1 MLFPYQPA
9 LLAAALLLLCVVA
22 WNRRAALR
30 QLLSP
35 NNFTASDVKIRD
47 EMDRQLGEWRP
58 VAFDYPRFPA
68 WLDFDIDNTPPP
80 LYRPFRWGPY
90 HVTMGLRSMQWPEW
104 IELDNRYREYHTIRS
119 NRMRIRGSKAV
130 RTMPAC
136 PGVPGGADAAREVM
150 YELAEY
156 LSRRYPQVFKV
167 TRLPYQK
174 GDYGWYGEGQIKT
187 IEIVPC
193 EEVHDLEKEDPMTVA
208 GLLVQ
213 DDLFITVEGEDG
225 KYYFQAGSICTGGF
239 WRMEDKIGK
248 ALDDIHMGGNVP
260 QYETKLKPS
269 LTRFFRKLR
278 TDKPVLRNNYFIQI
292 DSELSWSEPTN
303 GHEDAFDEGTHEP
316 KRALW
321 GDFRPP
327 EPTMRVEDVH
337 FRTERQS
344 LRRMPRSGAVLF
356 TVRTYIEPMTKL
368 AQEPGVPGR
377 LASSVRSFPDDIFV
391 YKAAH
396 LYRDALLPY
405 LDEAHK
411 KQVEAGIAEDGEVKT
426 NYPY

>member
-1 MLFPYQPA
+1 
-9 LLAAALLLLCVVA
+9 
-22 WNRRAALR
+22 
-30 QLLSP
+30 
-35 NNFTASDVKIRD
+35 
-47 EMDRQLGEWRP
+47 
-58 VAFDYPRFPA
+58 
-68 WLDFDIDNTPPP
+68 
-80 LYRPFRWGPY
+80 
-90 HVTMGLRSMQWPEW
+90 MGLRSMHWPEW
-104 IELDNRYREYHTIRS
+104 IELDNRYREYHTIRT
-119 NRMRIRGSKAV
+119 NRMRIRGSKSV
-130 RTMPAC
+130 RTMPAR
-136 PGVPGGADAAREVM
+136 PGVPGGADVAMEVM
-150 YELAEY
+150 HELAEY
-156 LSRRYPQVFKV
+156 LSRRYPQMFKV
-167 TRLPYQK
+167 TRLPYMK
-174 GDYGWYGEGQIKT
+174 DDYGWYKEGQIKT
-187 IEIVPC
+187 IEIVPLG
-193 EEVHDLEKEDPMTVA
+193 EVHDLEAEDPMTVA

-213 DDLFITVEGEDG
+213 DDLFLTVEGTDG

-260 QYETKLKPS
+260 QCKSLKPS
-269 LTRFFRKLR
+269 LTRFFRKMR

-316 KRALW
+316 KRELW
-321 GDFRPP
+321 GDFKPP
-327 EPTMRVEDVH
+327 EPTMRIEDIH

-344 LRRMPRSGAVLF
+344 LRRMPRTGAILF
-356 TVRTYIEPMTKL
+356 TVRTYIEPMVCIL

-405 LDEAHK
+405 LDEAHQ
-411 KQVEAGIAEDGEVKT
+411 KQVEAGIAEEGEEKG